1 MVESGCLLSSYGL
14 IVIMGSNPILSA
26 IFYNAPVAQL
36 SGLEHLTTDQKA
48 GGSNPLRRLF
58 CIVKCDW
65 FWMQEALSLAR
76 RAAQVGEVPVG
87 AVAVKD
93 GVATARAYNTRQQS
107 KNPTAH
113 AEILVIQR
121 ASIVTGDWRLTDTTL
136 YVTLEP
142 CPMCAGA
149 ILASRIPR
157 VVYGAADPKAGAVDS
172 LFGLLR
178 DHRLNHQV
186 EVRPGVLAEESSRLL
201 KSFFG
206 KRRQQISE
214 RCESG

>member
-1 MVESGCLLSSYGL
+1 MLQK
-14 IVIMGSNPILSA
+14 INI
-26 IFYNAPVAQL
+26 APGFNKQVTA
-36 SGLEHLTTDQKA
+36 T
-48 GGSNPLRRLF
+48 GGEGQ
-58 CIVKCDW
+58 W
-65 FWMQEALSLAR
+65 
-76 RAAQVGEVPVG
+76 
-87 AVAVKD
+87 
-93 GVATARAYNTRQQS
+93 
-107 KNPTAH
+107 
-113 AEILVIQR
+113 
-121 ASIVTGDWRLTDTTL
+121 VTGDWRLIDTTL

>member
-1 MVESGCLLSSYGL
+1 
-14 IVIMGSNPILSA
+14 
-26 IFYNAPVAQL
+26 
-36 SGLEHLTTDQKA
+36 
-48 GGSNPLRRLF
+48 
-58 CIVKCDW
+58 
-65 FWMQEALSLAR
+65 MQQALSLAR
-76 RAAQVGEVPVG
+76 RADQVGEVPVG
-87 AVAVKD
+87 AVIVKEN
-93 GVATARAYNTRQQS
+93 VATARAYNTRQQS

-113 AEILVIQR
+113 AEILVIQQ
-121 ASIVTGDWRLTDTTL
+121 ASMVIGDWRLTDTTL

-157 VVYGAADPKAGAVDS
+157 VVYGATDPKAGAVDS
-172 LFGLLR
+172 LFGLLQ

-186 EVRPGVLAEESSRLL
+186 EVRSGVLAEESSRLL

-206 KRRQQISE
+206 RRRQQILE

>member
-1 MVESGCLLSSYGL
+1 
-14 IVIMGSNPILSA
+14 
-26 IFYNAPVAQL
+26 
-36 SGLEHLTTDQKA
+36 
-48 GGSNPLRRLF
+48 
-58 CIVKCDW
+58 
-65 FWMQEALSLAR
+65 MQEALSLAR

-87 AVAVKD
+87 AVVVKD

-149 ILASRIPR
+149 ILASRLPR

>member
-1 MVESGCLLSSYGL
+1 
-14 IVIMGSNPILSA
+14 
-26 IFYNAPVAQL
+26 
-36 SGLEHLTTDQKA
+36 
-48 GGSNPLRRLF
+48 
-58 CIVKCDW
+58 
-65 FWMQEALSLAR
+65 MQQALSLAR

-87 AVAVKD
+87 AVIVKEN
-93 GVATARAYNTRQQS
+93 VATARAYNTRQQS

-113 AEILVIQR
+113 AEILVIQQ
-121 ASIVTGDWRLTDTTL
+121 ASMVIGDWRLTDTTL

-157 VVYGAADPKAGAVDS
+157 VVYGAPDPKAGAVDS
-172 LFGLLR
+172 LFGLLQ

-186 EVRPGVLAEESSRLL
+186 EVRSGVLAEESSRLL

-206 KRRQQISE
+206 RRRQRILE

>member
-1 MVESGCLLSSYGL
+1 M
-14 IVIMGSNPILSA
+14 
-26 IFYNAPVAQL
+26 
-36 SGLEHLTTDQKA
+36 
-48 GGSNPLRRLF
+48 R
-58 CIVKCDW
+58 
-65 FWMQEALSLAR
+65 EALSLAR
-76 RAAQVGEVPVG
+76 RAAQAGEVPVG
-87 AVAVKD
+87 AIVVKND
-93 GVATARAYNTRQQS
+93 IATARAYNTRQQS
-107 KNPTAH
+107 KDPTAH

-121 ASIVTGDWRLTDTTL
+121 ASMVTGDWRLIDTTL

-157 VVYGAADPKAGAVDS
+157 VVYGAADSKAGAVDS
-172 LFGLLR
+172 LFGLLNDR
-178 DHRLNHQV
+178 RLNHQV
-186 EVRPGVLAEESSRLL
+186 EVRSGVLAEESSRLL

>member
-1 MVESGCLLSSYGL
+1 M
-14 IVIMGSNPILSA
+14 
-26 IFYNAPVAQL
+26 
-36 SGLEHLTTDQKA
+36 
-48 GGSNPLRRLF
+48 R
-58 CIVKCDW
+58 
-65 FWMQEALSLAR
+65 EALSLAR
-76 RAAQVGEVPVG
+76 RAAQAGEVPVG
-87 AVAVKD
+87 AIVVKND
-93 GVATARAYNTRQQS
+93 IATARAYNTRQQS
-107 KNPTAH
+107 KDPTAH

-121 ASIVTGDWRLTDTTL
+121 ASMVTGDWRLIDTTL

-157 VVYGAADPKAGAVDS
+157 IVYGAADSKAGAVDS
-172 LFGLLR
+172 LFGLLNDR
-178 DHRLNHQV
+178 RLNHQV
-186 EVRPGVLAEESSRLL
+186 EVRSGVLAEESSRLL

>member
-1 MVESGCLLSSYGL
+1 MTVLKTDFDFMRCAIEQAAKASS
-14 IVIMGSNPILSA
+14 
-26 IFYNAPVAQL
+26 
-36 SGLEHLTTDQKA
+36 E
-48 GGSNPLRRLF
+48 
-58 CIVKCDW
+58 
-65 FWMQEALSLAR
+65 
-76 RAAQVGEVPVG
+76 GEVPVG
-87 AVAVKD
+87 AVVVF
-93 GVATARAYNTRQQS
+93 GSEVIATGRNEKE
-107 KNPTAH
+107 KNNDPTAH
-113 AEILVIQR
+113 AEMLAIKAATEV
-121 ASIVTGDWRLTDTTL
+121 VGDWRLSECTL

-186 EVRPGVLAEESSRLL
+186 EVRSGVLAEESSRLL